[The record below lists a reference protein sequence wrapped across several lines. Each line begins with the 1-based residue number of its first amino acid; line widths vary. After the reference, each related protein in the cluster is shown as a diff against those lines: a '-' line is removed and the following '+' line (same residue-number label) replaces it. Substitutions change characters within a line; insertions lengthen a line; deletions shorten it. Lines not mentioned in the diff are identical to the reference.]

1 MRTATRRASVIAR
14 RVYRV
19 ADQYFLPESVVDAG
33 PVFSLGPDA
42 AGPPSGFIASS
53 TVTRSPFFTAL
64 SALGGK
70 CRSRFPSAVFRV
82 MVPFFASMRVTSPV
96 IVWRAT
102 KSPADMLGD
111 AEGEL
116 ALVSLAFVSLA
127 FVGRSEERRVGKEC
141 RSRWSPYH

>member
-19 ADQYFLPESVVDAG
+19 ADQYFFPESVVDAG

-53 TVTRSPFFTAL
+53 TVTRSPFFTLL

-82 MVPFFASMRVTSPV
+82 MVP
-96 IVWRAT
+96 
-102 KSPADMLGD
+102 
-111 AEGEL
+111 
-116 ALVSLAFVSLA
+116 
-127 FVGRSEERRVGKEC
+127 RSEEHTSELQSLTNLVC
-141 RSRWSPYH
+141 RLLLEKKK